1 MPEKIVAMRT
11 LILLTMLWLGMQ
23 PAAAQNPADLLQSG
37 PMVGYAE
44 MREVMLWVQTTRPAI
59 VFFAYW
65 PEGQPDSVH
74 YTDMYETR
82 KEEAWTAH
90 LVADEVEPGRTYE
103 YQLYLNKQPVKLAW
117 PTRFKTPP
125 LWQWRTDPP
134 EFTVA
139 TGSCAYINE
148 PPYDRPGKPYGGE
161 YEIFTSIYEQHP
173 DIMLWLGDNTYLR
186 EADWFSWTGIVK
198 RYTHTR
204 SLPEMQ
210 PLLANASNY
219 AIWDDHEYGPND
231 ADRTFVHK
239 DKTLR
244 AFRLFWGNPSYGL
257 PGACGPNGITTYFQ
271 WGDVDFFLLDNRW
284 FRPPNDCK
292 TCEKTILG
300 KEQLEWLIEALAASK
315 ATFKLVAVGGQVLN
329 TVERWETWANLA
341 PEERNYLLGRLAA
354 EGVRNLI
361 FLTGDRHHTELS
373 KFVNEQGWTVY
384 DLTSSPLTSRSGPR
398 DEVNK
403 LRVPGTLVTKRNF
416 VTLTF
421 SGPRK
426 QRTCTL
432 RCFDA
437 QGNEL
442 WQYVIEAE

>member
-1 MPEKIVAMRT
+1 
-11 LILLTMLWLGMQ
+11 
-23 PAAAQNPADLLQSG
+23 
-37 PMVGYAE
+37 
-44 MREVMLWVQTTRPAI
+44 
-59 VFFAYW
+59 
-65 PEGQPDSVH
+65 
-74 YTDMYETR
+74 
-82 KEEAWTAH
+82 
-90 LVADEVEPGRTYE
+90 
-103 YQLYLNKQPVKLAW
+103 
-117 PTRFKTPP
+117 
-125 LWQWRTDPP
+125 
-134 EFTVA
+134 
-139 TGSCAYINE
+139 
-148 PPYDRPGKPYGGE
+148 
-161 YEIFTSIYEQHP
+161 
-173 DIMLWLGDNTYLR
+173 
-186 EADWFSWTGIVK
+186 
-198 RYTHTR
+198 
-204 SLPEMQ
+204 MQ
-210 PLLANASNY
+210 PLLANAANY

-231 ADRTFVHK
+231 ADRTYVHK

-244 AFRLFWGNPSYGL
+244 AFQLFWGNPSYGL
-257 PGACGPNGITTYFQ
+257 PGACGPNGITSYFQ

-354 EGVRNLI
+354 EGVRNVI

-384 DLTSSPLTSRSGPR
+384 DLTSSPLTSSSGPR

-403 LRVPGTLVTKRNF
+403 LRVPGTLVTRRNF